1 MISEFP
7 LFAFTTLTGLGA
19 GALLASAVF
28 PERGETKRAWLFPLV
43 MLALMGVGALASVT
57 HLGRPQYMVYMLAN
71 PTSSLVMEG
80 IFAGLTCVAL
90 IVDVALVVDVALDI
104 DVALAA
110 KSAAVNRVV
119 RIVATV
125 LAVLLMFVQAY
136 AYAGSYGNAAWA
148 AASVWPFFV
157 LGSLGCGFTLWALF
171 AQAGEGFTKVCGV
184 ALALA
189 CVSFAWEAATFAGAG
204 ADATLLIVGAVL
216 AAVAAACALA
226 KGFASAK
233 LPWSVVAVAA
243 VAALVVARYGFYAA
257 SIL

>member
-28 PERGETKRAWLFPLV
+28 PERGENKRAWLFPLV
-43 MLALMGVGALASVT
+43 MLALMAVGALASVT

-71 PTSSLVMEG
+71 LTSSLVMEG

-90 IVDVALVVDVALDI
+90 IVDVAL
-104 DVALAA
+104 AA
-110 KSAAVNRVV
+110 KSAAVNRAV

-157 LGSLGCGFTLWALF
+157 LGSVGCGFALWALF
-171 AQAGEGFTKVCGV
+171 AQVGDGFAKACGV
-184 ALALA
+184 VAALAAL
-189 CVSFAWEAATFAGAG
+189 SFAWEAATFAGAG
-204 ADATLLIVGAVL
+204 ADAALLIVGAVL
-216 AAVAAACALA
+216 AAAAAACALA
-226 KGFASAK
+226 KGFAGAK
-233 LPWSVVAVAA
+233 LPWSVVVVAA
-243 VAALVVARYGFYAA
+243 VVALAVARYGFYAA

>member
-90 IVDVALVVDVALDI
+90 IVDVAL
-104 DVALAA
+104 AA
-110 KSAAVNRVV
+110 KFAAVNRAV
-119 RIVATV
+119 RIAATV
-125 LAVLLMFVQAY
+125 LAVVLMCVQAY

-157 LGSLGCGFTLWALF
+157 LGSLGCGFALWALF
-171 AQAGEGFTKVCGV
+171 AQVSNGFAKACDVLA
-184 ALALA
+184 ALAAL
-189 CVSFAWEAATFAGAG
+189 SFAWEAATFAGAG
-204 ADATLLIVGAVL
+204 ADAALLIVGAVL

-226 KGFASAK
+226 KGFAGAK

-243 VAALVVARYGFYAA
+243 VVALAVARYGFYAA

>member
-19 GALLASAVF
+19 GALLASAAF
-28 PERGETKRAWLFPLV
+28 PERGENKRAWLFPLV
-43 MLALMGVGALASVT
+43 MLALMGVGELASVT
-57 HLGRPQYMVYMLAN
+57 HLGRPQYMVFMLAN

-90 IVDVALVVDVALDI
+90 IVDVV
-104 DVALAA
+104 LAA
-110 KSAAVNRVV
+110 KSAAAERVV
-119 RIVATV
+119 RIVAAV
-125 LAVLLMFVQAY
+125 LAVLLMCVQAY

-148 AASVWPFFV
+148 ATSVRPFFV

-171 AQAGEGFTKVCGV
+171 AQVGDGFAKACGV

-189 CVSFAWEAATFAGAG
+189 CASFAWEAATFAGVS
-204 ADATLLIVGAVL
+204 ADAMLLIAGAVL

-226 KGFASAK
+226 KGFAGAK
-233 LPWSVVAVAA
+233 LPWAVVAVVAVAA
-243 VAALVVARYGFYAA
+243 LAVARYGFYAA

>member
-1 MISEFP
+1 MISELP

-28 PERGETKRAWLFPLV
+28 PERGENRRAWLFPLV

-90 IVDVALVVDVALDI
+90 IVDVAL
-104 DVALAA
+104 AA

-157 LGSLGCGFTLWALF
+157 LGSLGCGFALWALF
-171 AQAGEGFTKVCGV
+171 AQVGNGFTKVCGV
-184 ALALA
+184 ALAVV

-204 ADATLLIVGAVL
+204 ADAVLVIVGAVL
-216 AAVAAACALA
+216 AAAAAACALA
-226 KGFASAK
+226 KGFAGAK
-233 LPWSVVAVAA
+233 LSWAVVAGAA
-243 VAALVVARYGFYAA
+243 VVALVVARYGFYAA

>member
-19 GALLASAVF
+19 GASLASAVF
-28 PERGETKRAWLFPLV
+28 PERGENKRAWLFPLV
-43 MLALMGVGALASVT
+43 MLALMAVGALASVT
-57 HLGRPQYMVYMLAN
+57 YLGRPQYMVYMLAN
-71 PTSSLVMEG
+71 LTSSLVMEG

-90 IVDVALVVDVALDI
+90 IVDVAL
-104 DVALAA
+104 AA
-110 KSAAVNRVV
+110 KAAAVNRAV

-157 LGSLGCGFTLWALF
+157 LGSVGCGFALWALF
-171 AQAGEGFTKVCGV
+171 AQVGDCFAKACGV
-184 ALALA
+184 VAALAAL
-189 CVSFAWEAATFAGAG
+189 SFAWEAATFAGAG
-204 ADATLLIVGAVL
+204 ADAALLIVGAVL
-216 AAVAAACALA
+216 AAAAAACALA
-226 KGFASAK
+226 KGFAGAK

-243 VAALVVARYGFYAA
+243 VVALAVARYGFYAA

>member
-28 PERGETKRAWLFPLV
+28 PERGENKRAWLFPLV
-43 MLALMGVGALASVT
+43 MLALMAVGALASVT

-71 PTSSLVMEG
+71 LTSSLVMEG

-90 IVDVALVVDVALDI
+90 IVDVAL
-104 DVALAA
+104 AA
-110 KSAAVNRVV
+110 KSAAVNRAV

-157 LGSLGCGFTLWALF
+157 LGSVGCGFALWALF
-171 AQAGEGFTKVCGV
+171 AQVGDGFAKACGV
-184 ALALA
+184 VAALAAL
-189 CVSFAWEAATFAGAG
+189 SFAWEAATFAGAG
-204 ADATLLIVGAVL
+204 ADAALLIVGAVL
-216 AAVAAACALA
+216 AAAAAACALA
-226 KGFASAK
+226 KGFAGAK

-243 VAALVVARYGFYAA
+243 VVALAVARYGFYAA

>member
-19 GALLASAVF
+19 GALVASAAF
-28 PERGETKRAWLFPLV
+28 PERGEGKRAWLFPLV
-43 MLALMGVGALASVT
+43 MLVLMGVGALASVT
-57 HLGRPQYMVYMLAN
+57 HLGRPQYMVYMLSN

-90 IVDVALVVDVALDI
+90 IVDVVM
-104 DVALAA
+104 AA
-110 KSAAVNRVV
+110 KSAAANRVV
-119 RIVATV
+119 RIVAAA
-125 LAVLLMFVQAY
+125 LAVVLMCVQAY

-157 LGSLGCGFTLWALF
+157 LGSLGCGFALWTLF
-171 AQAGEGFTKVCGV
+171 AQVSDDFAKACGV
-184 ALALA
+184 ALVLA
-189 CVSFAWEAATFAGAG
+189 CAAFAWEAATFASAGVDAVLVIAG
-204 ADATLLIVGAVL
+204 AAL

-226 KGFASAK
+226 KGFANAK
-233 LPWSVVAVAA
+233 LPWAAVAVVAVVALA
-243 VAALVVARYGFYAA
+243 VARFGFFAA

>member
-71 PTSSLVMEG
+71 PTSSLVLEG
-80 IFAGLTCVAL
+80 IFAGLSCVAL
-90 IVDVALVVDVALDI
+90 IV

-110 KSAAVNRVV
+110 KSAAVNREV

-125 LAVLLMFVQAY
+125 LAVVLMFVQAY

-157 LGSLGCGFTLWALF
+157 LGSLGCGFALWALF
-171 AQAGEGFTKVCGV
+171 AQVGDGFAKACGV
-184 ALALA
+184 LAALAAL
-189 CVSFAWEAATFAGAG
+189 SFAWEAATFAGAG
-204 ADATLLIVGAVL
+204 ADAALLIVGAVL

-226 KGFASAK
+226 KGFAGAK

-243 VAALVVARYGFYAA
+243 VVALAVARYGFYAA